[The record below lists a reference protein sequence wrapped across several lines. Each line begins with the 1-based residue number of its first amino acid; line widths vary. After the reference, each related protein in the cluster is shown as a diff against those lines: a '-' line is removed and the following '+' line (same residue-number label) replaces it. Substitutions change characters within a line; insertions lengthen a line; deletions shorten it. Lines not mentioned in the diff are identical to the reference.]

1 MFSDVGGLEILTLVI
16 MAIVIFG
23 PDKLPKLIQDTMGFI
38 KKVRSFADS
47 AKEDIRSELGPEFK
61 DFEFEDLHPKTFVR
75 KQLMGGQDDPLGLKE
90 MRNSLDIRS
99 VLDDKPAAAVNGY
112 GRAGDGQH
120 GQVRRGGP
128 GPPLLRRAPARRA
141 PSVRPRR
148 HLIPRRSD
156 DATAPPGRTAERGGG
171 VCAAIVL
178 NVPAVPSVTSG
189 RFRPEGTR
197 RERRGTPP
205 WERTTAGDLR

>member
-75 KQLMGGQDDPLGLKE
+75 KQLMGGQEDPLGLKE
-90 MRNSLDIRS
+90 IRDSLDIRS
-99 VLDDKPAAAVNGY
+99 VLDDKPAATVNGQ
-112 GRAGDGQH
+112 GRTGTVSMDKSGAVGAAGAASTGAVLQ
-120 GQVRRGGP
+120 P
-128 GPPLLRRAPARRA
+128 GERPPFDP
-141 PSVRPRR
+141 
-148 HLIPRRSD
+148 
-156 DATAPPGRTAERGGG
+156 DAT
-171 VCAAIVL
+171 
-178 NVPAVPSVTSG
+178 
-189 RFRPEGTR
+189 
-197 RERRGTPP
+197 
-205 WERTTAGDLR
+205 